1 MRRVVIRHS
10 GDMQSAK
17 HILFSFFHKRS
28 RFFGRSTCCTSLD
41 FSALRQCGIQILQAI
56 TMERKT
62 TVSITL
68 GVASDGRSVRC
79 DFNLA
84 PSPMATAAPAL
95 AAPVVPPPVP
105 PRKKAVPRQLFAPE
119 EGNTPKSIW
128 AAWNDEDVPNGKV
141 VDLKGNSVTTLNSP
155 DCVATVMDA
164 PPFLMALDDLN
175 MPEEKSKR
183 TTSMRS
189 SSTQTT
195 AHEPW
200 VAFAAVIVAIC
211 ITCCSA
217 MLLRSAFTFDADDS
231 SYSGLQ
237 AAGCASQTPTT
248 PPLEPM
254 LLLRGTRH
262 HAFAHMRLLQKGT
275 THSEEHRTYA
285 DASSVPLLPPFHPSL
300 VASPAL
306 AFAWTSVRRAG
317 QRLAAG
323 FGHGAKKLFKVP
335 VAVDTPHGEGDDNEQ
350 EADLI
355 RQHLRFIDL

>member
-1 MRRVVIRHS
+1 
-10 GDMQSAK
+10 
-17 HILFSFFHKRS
+17 
-28 RFFGRSTCCTSLD
+28 
-41 FSALRQCGIQILQAI
+41 
-56 TMERKT
+56 MERKT

-254 LLLRGTRH
+254 RRCSLLVEAR
-262 HAFAHMRLLQKGT
+262 
-275 THSEEHRTYA
+275 S
-285 DASSVPLLPPFHPSL
+285 PLAERAILSCFCACIFLPETNSF
-300 VASPAL
+300 L
-306 AFAWTSVRRAG
+306 ARSFFEWPDPWPDPG
-317 QRLAAG
+317 
-323 FGHGAKKLFKVP
+323 
-335 VAVDTPHGEGDDNEQ
+335 
-350 EADLI
+350 
-355 RQHLRFIDL
+355 